1 MLKQKKPH
9 VGQDEKKMTPEVDSL
24 KMTDLILVIIY
35 NVLLTFW
42 TFAYKPNVF
51 YHGHG
56 WMLVLKTDSKEK
68 NLFNCWVVA
77 NYLCL
82 VSLDYLGEFLYYK
95 ILISWPL
102 QN

>member
-42 TFAYKPNVF
+42 TFAYKSNVF

-56 WMLVLKTDSKEK
+56 
-68 NLFNCWVVA
+68 
-77 NYLCL
+77 
-82 VSLDYLGEFLYYK
+82 
-95 ILISWPL
+95 
-102 QN
+102 